1 MEGTLLVVQGMVKMK
16 TFTTFLK
23 EASGNDADNYDE
35 FRGQMAR
42 TQLMSIAEKAGELAK
57 DVQDDAQLEAWVE
70 SKITLAE
77 DYIQTVYDYLRYNKK
92 D

>member
-16 TFTTFLK
+16 KFTTFLK

-42 TQLMSIAEKAGELAK
+42 TQLMSTADKARELAMEIK
-57 DVQDDAQLEAWVE
+57 DDTQLEAWVE

-77 DYIQTVYDYLRYNKK
+77 DYIQTVYDYLKYNKK
-92 D
+92 

>member
-1 MEGTLLVVQGMVKMK
+1 MI
-16 TFTTFLK
+16 
-23 EASGNDADNYDE
+23 EASGNDADDFDE
-35 FRGQMAR
+35 YRGQMAR
-42 TQLMSIAEKAGELAK
+42 TQLMSIAEKAEELAK
-57 DVQDDAQLEAWVE
+57 DVQDDTQLEAWVE

>member
-1 MEGTLLVVQGMVKMK
+1 MI
-16 TFTTFLK
+16 
-23 EASGNDADNYDE
+23 EASGNDSDNYDE

-42 TQLMSIAEKAGELAK
+42 TQLMSTADKARELAMEIK
-57 DVQDDAQLEAWVE
+57 DDTQLEAWVE

-77 DYIQTVYDYLRYNKK
+77 DYIQTVYDYLKYNKK

>member
-1 MEGTLLVVQGMVKMK
+1 MEATLLVVQGMVKMK

-42 TQLMSIAEKAGELAK
+42 TQLMSTADKARELAMEIK
-57 DVQDDAQLEAWVE
+57 ADTQLEAWVE

-77 DYIQTVYDYLRYNKK
+77 DYIQTVYDYLKYNKK
-92 D
+92 

>member
-1 MEGTLLVVQGMVKMK
+1 MK
-16 TFTTFLK
+16 KFTQFMI
-23 EASGNDADNYDE
+23 EASGNDADDFDE
-35 FRGQMAR
+35 YRGQMAR

-57 DVQDDAQLEAWVE
+57 DIQDDTQLEAWVE

>member
-1 MEGTLLVVQGMVKMK
+1 MK
-16 TFTTFLK
+16 KFTQFMI
-23 EASGNDADNYDE
+23 EVSGNDADDFDE
-35 FRGQMAR
+35 YRGQMAR

-57 DVQDDAQLEAWVE
+57 DIQDDTQLEAWVE

>member
-1 MEGTLLVVQGMVKMK
+1 MK
-16 TFTTFLK
+16 KFTQFMI
-23 EASGNDADNYDE
+23 EASGNDADDFDE
-35 FRGQMAR
+35 YRGQMAR
-42 TQLMSIAEKAGELAK
+42 TQLMSIAEKAEELAK
-57 DVQDDAQLEAWVE
+57 DVQDDTQLEAWVE

>member
-35 FRGQMAR
+35 YRGQMAR
-42 TQLMSIAEKAGELAK
+42 TKLMSTADKARELAMEIK
-57 DVQDDAQLEAWVE
+57 DDTQLEAWVE

-77 DYIQTVYDYLRYNKK
+77 DYIQTVYDYLKYNKK
-92 D
+92 